1 MQITINPADENPS
14 TLRAVALMLSSI
26 ASDRDGGKSGGVAL
40 EHTTT
45 HTAGDLSRTVTVR
58 TEQLPA
64 NPGNAHDAPGAS
76 DQSQTPPPPPLGGA
90 TAQTDS
96 AGSDNSE
103 LDVNGLPWDAR
114 IHSSSKN
121 KNQDGTWRYTRGGDP
136 EVRARVE
143 AALRSMMAEGAPAT
157 VESQSNDAPPPPPPV
172 TQQQQETPPPPPP
185 LETAAPAPAENPD
198 LLKQQAFKRLS
209 SLTPEQRTE
218 ALGLVGLATPADFL
232 KEVKVRPELAGELID
247 AIVALTGE
255 E

>member
-1 MQITINPADENPS
+1 MQITINPTEENPS

-26 ASDRDGGKSGGVAL
+26 ASNRDGGKAVAPD
-40 EHTTT
+40 
-45 HTAGDLSRTVTVR
+45 GSTVSIAV
-58 TEQLPA
+58 ESPKPEA
-64 NPGNAHDAPGAS
+64 NPGNAHDAPGAC
-76 DQSQTPPPPPLGGA
+76 DQSQIPPPPPLTGA
-90 TAQTDS
+90 AAQTDT
-96 AGSDNSE
+96 AGSGNSD

-114 IHSSSKN
+114 IHSGSKG
-121 KNQDGTWRYTRGGDP
+121 KNQDGSWKSLRKVDKSIVPGI
-136 EVRARVE
+136 EAELRARMAGSTS
-143 AALRSMMAEGAPAT
+143 AAAE
-157 VESQSNDAPPPPPPV
+157 VQSNDAPPPPPPPPV
-172 TQQQQETPPPPPP
+172 AQQQQETPPPPPP
-185 LETAAPAPAENPD
+185 LETAAPAPADNPD

>member
-1 MQITINPADENPS
+1 MQITINPTEENPS

-26 ASDRDGGKSGGVAL
+26 ASDRDGYTASVVAPRVNV
-40 EHTTT
+40 EVPCNMVV
-45 HTAGDLSRTVTVR
+45 TATVSEVPT
-58 TEQLPA
+58 
-64 NPGNAHDAPGAS
+64 NPGNVHDAPGAS
-76 DQSQTPPPPPLGGA
+76 DQSQIPPPPPLTGA

-157 VESQSNDAPPPPPPV
+157 VETQSNDAPPPPPPV
-172 TQQQQETPPPPPP
+172 VQQQQETPPPPPP
-185 LETAAPAPAENPD
+185 LETAPPAASENPD

-209 SLTPEQRTE
+209 GLSPEQRTE
-218 ALGLVGLATPADFL
+218 ALSLVSLNTPADFL
-232 KEVKVRPELAGELID
+232 KEVKVRPELAAELID

>member
-1 MQITINPADENPS
+1 MQITINPAEENPS

-26 ASDRDGGKSGGVAL
+26 ASDRDGGKGVAASVAYEVKL
-40 EHTTT
+40 DHV
-45 HTAGDLSRTVTVR
+45 AV
-58 TEQLPA
+58 LPA

-76 DQSQTPPPPPLGGA
+76 DQSQIPPPPPLTGA

-96 AGSDNSE
+96 AGSDNSD

-136 EVRARVE
+136 EVRSQVE
-143 AALRSMMAEGAPAT
+143 AELRARMADGTTTP
-157 VESQSNDAPPPPPPV
+157 VETQSNDAPPPPPPV
-172 TQQQQETPPPPPP
+172 VQQQEETPPPPPP
-185 LETAAPAPAENPD
+185 LENAAPAPAENPD

-232 KEVKVRPELAGELID
+232 KEVKVRPELAAELID
-247 AIVALTGE
+247 AIAALTGE